1 MNQQQQYMQNQ
12 APPPGPP
19 QGMPIRPPVIRP
31 SPLPA
36 NAPTEAE
43 LLRDMN
49 PDNAP
54 SAGPPPPMPR
64 PQGPPGGLGPGIQ
77 PSREDVLMMAAQRR
91 MIPELLKTAE
101 AASLQTAVQNGG
113 PGMLNTFL
121 YQFVFGQMDPQRRE
135 ILLQVI
141 KFYMMKG
148 AYGPQFT
155 TPQFLN
161 VQGSISPTSPTS
173 PKAGP
178 PGPNL
183 AVSPLPGRERVPS
196 PQEMALHA
204 QQIMQNALI
213 KRKLEE
219 QKENYRR

>member
-1 MNQQQQYMQNQ
+1 MNQQQYMQN
-12 APPPGPP
+12 AGPPMPP

-49 PDNAP
+49 HDNAGP
-54 SAGPPPPMPR
+54 TGPPPPIPR
-64 PQGPPGGLGPGIQ
+64 PPHPPGGGPGIQ

-113 PGMLNTFL
+113 PGMLQTFL

-148 AYGPQFT
+148 AYGPQFA

-161 VQGSISPTSPTS
+161 VQDSISPTSPTS
-173 PKAGP
+173 PKGQP
-178 PGPNL
+178 GGPNL